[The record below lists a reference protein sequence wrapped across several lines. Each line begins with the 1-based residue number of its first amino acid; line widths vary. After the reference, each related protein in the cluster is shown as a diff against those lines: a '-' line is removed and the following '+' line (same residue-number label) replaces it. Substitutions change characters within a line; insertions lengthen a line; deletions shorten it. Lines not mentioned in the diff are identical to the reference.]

1 MGGPLP
7 GDCSFFLPLSALER
21 GGREKSEFVCTRV
34 MKEPEQKKV
43 ADEQETLVPCHPR
56 MMDLQQYGTHTACSV
71 LQAQPAG
78 WAWEVVFAL
87 LINLPLLGSQ
97 IITHTHTTQD
107 KTRAELT
114 KLWRRVSLI
123 GLLVLPKRDRKNKY
137 RCDWIARCLDYAD
150 VS

>member
-1 MGGPLP
+1 M
-7 GDCSFFLPLSALER
+7 
-21 GGREKSEFVCTRV
+21 
-34 MKEPEQKKV
+34 

-97 IITHTHTTQD
+97 LLYTHTHTRH
-107 KTRAELT
+107 KTELT

-123 GLLVLPKRDRKNKY
+123 GCWWHCQKETEKMNTGVIGSPGALIMLMFPGTINPQDNHFSAYPPSPMVTTKCCPLSSRSTTSEHDCNAS
-137 RCDWIARCLDYAD
+137 W
-150 VS
+150 

>member
-1 MGGPLP
+1 
-7 GDCSFFLPLSALER
+7 
-21 GGREKSEFVCTRV
+21 
-34 MKEPEQKKV
+34 
-43 ADEQETLVPCHPR
+43 

-78 WAWEVVFAL
+78 WAWDVVFAL

-97 IITHTHTTQD
+97 IIITHTHTTQD

-123 GLLVLPKRDRKNKY
+123 GLLALPKRDRKNKY

>member
-1 MGGPLP
+1 
-7 GDCSFFLPLSALER
+7 
-21 GGREKSEFVCTRV
+21 

-97 IITHTHTTQD
+97 LLHTHTHTHTTQD
-107 KTRAELT
+107 RTYKTVAEGVIN
-114 KLWRRVSLI
+114 WM
-123 GLLVLPKRDRKNKY
+123 LLALPKRDRKNEY

-150 VS
+150 VSWYNQPSR